1 MKDSIMPAGT
11 PVVQQTFT
19 RKHRLPHPSA
29 ARECSP
35 SYRWC
40 LMDEGFF
47 PSPRRE
53 EGANQDSQP
62 TSNTG
67 IGKKTRPPLRRVAES
82 SFLPTKSE
90 NFIGKPGHSTFEPRH
105 PCLLHCSASRMLEIN
120 RGRQMPSYS

>member
-1 MKDSIMPAGT
+1 LLVHDRQHHACRHPF
-11 PVVQQTFT
+11 VQQTFT

-40 LMDEGFF
+40 LMDEGFL

-62 TSNTG
+62 TSNTR
-67 IGKKTRPPLRRVAES
+67 IGKKTRPPSAKWLNPP
-82 SFLPTKSE
+82 SFPQDQKT
-90 NFIGKPGHSTFEPRH
+90 
-105 PCLLHCSASRMLEIN
+105 
-120 RGRQMPSYS
+120 